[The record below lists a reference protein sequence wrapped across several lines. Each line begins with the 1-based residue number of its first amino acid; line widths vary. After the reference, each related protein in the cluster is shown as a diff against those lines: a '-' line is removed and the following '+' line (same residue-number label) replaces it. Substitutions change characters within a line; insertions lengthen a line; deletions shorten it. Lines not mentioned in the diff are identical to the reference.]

1 MNTVAKS
8 KIEKIID
15 HEIEQSITAYKK
27 RRKTELD
34 ALVEQYEN
42 KPPKEALAILAKLK
56 QNKEAEKRLEAELE
70 VVGFERTYRGELTL
84 RSKTHWDDKYR
95 NSWQVYFVPE
105 LTAHS
110 KKTAEMVGKLEAL
123 GRQYALKIWAG
134 EVSAEVDLL
143 GAFEQ
148 ELAKL
153 QT

>member
-1 MNTVAKS
+1 
-8 KIEKIID
+8 
-15 HEIEQSITAYKK
+15 
-27 RRKTELD
+27 
-34 ALVEQYEN
+34 
-42 KPPKEALAILAKLK
+42 
-56 QNKEAEKRLEAELE
+56 
-70 VVGFERTYRGELTL
+70 L

-123 GRQYALKIWAG
+123 GRQYDLKIWAG
-134 EVSAEVDLL
+134 EASAETDLL

-148 ELAKL
+148 ELTKL